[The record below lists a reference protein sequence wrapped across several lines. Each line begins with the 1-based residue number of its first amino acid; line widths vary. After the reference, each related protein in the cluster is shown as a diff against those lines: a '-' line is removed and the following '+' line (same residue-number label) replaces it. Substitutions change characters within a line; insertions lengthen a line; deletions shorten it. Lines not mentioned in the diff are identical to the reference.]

1 MIIIIKESFAGR
13 KFHGDKLSRTPR
25 AKIKFCEYKLSRLQR
40 ILLKFSYLNAIFGGF
55 LSSISRTFHESTI
68 SRVLTFAIDEK
79 KLRNRETFYLRNFLP
94 LKYAISSKNQPN
106 LRKRLKIATS

>member
-1 MIIIIKESFAGR
+1 MWGVVPPYAKLPTLKVESFAGI
-13 KFHGDKLSRTPR
+13 KFRGDKLSRMPR

-79 KLRNRETFYLRNFLP
+79 NHEIAKLSTRQTFYL
-94 LKYAISSKNQPN
+94 
-106 LRKRLKIATS
+106 